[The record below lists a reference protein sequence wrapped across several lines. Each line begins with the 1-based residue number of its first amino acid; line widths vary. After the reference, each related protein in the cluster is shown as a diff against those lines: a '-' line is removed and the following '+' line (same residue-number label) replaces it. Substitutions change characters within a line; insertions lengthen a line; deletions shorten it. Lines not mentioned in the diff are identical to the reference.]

1 MIDPK
6 VTRGSGGFGLVRR
19 LRRPTKMKKLEA
31 SVKKRKI
38 FHFGVRPK
46 CPGAEPAWQ
55 WRRKMALITL

>member
-19 LRRPTKMKKLEA
+19 LRRPTKMKTLEA

-38 FHFGVRPK
+38 VHFGVRPK
-46 CPGAEPAWQ
+46 CPGAEPGAEP
-55 WRRKMALITL
+55 